1 MKYEINKIPTH
12 LTRKPSTYLQG
23 LLQKSTSSVL
33 YFEEAAGPSP
43 MIQNSPT
50 SVPQL
55 STGTTSTT
63 SSTTNT
69 QVWIYGTNG
78 VPTKYY
84 TVYL

>member
-12 LTRKPSTYLQG
+12 LTRKPSSYHQDLLQKYTSSEQSFVDQDG
-23 LLQKSTSSVL
+23 LLQ
-33 YFEEAAGPSP
+33 
-43 MIQNSPT
+43 MILNSPT